1 MGWLS
6 VNMENQKGS
15 ETSLVGRDQCIQS
28 YSHHG
33 MFYHSPKKHGV
44 SPTRFTSNDMNVFQ
58 KLDAS
63 ETGKLQEFLTLFP
76 FM

>member
-15 ETSLVGRDQCIQS
+15 ETSFVGRDQSIQS

-44 SPTRFTSNDMNVFQ
+44 SPTRFTPNDMNVFQ
-58 KLDAS
+58 KLDVS
-63 ETGKLQEFLTLFP
+63 ETGKLQEFLTRFP